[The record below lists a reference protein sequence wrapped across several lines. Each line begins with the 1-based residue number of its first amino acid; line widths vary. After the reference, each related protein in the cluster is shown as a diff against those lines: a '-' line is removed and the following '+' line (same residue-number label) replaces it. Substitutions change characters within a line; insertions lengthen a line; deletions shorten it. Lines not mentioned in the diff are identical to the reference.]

1 MAFSAWRSLPD
12 KRRIDPPPE
21 SVPSSG
27 RAVLEAGYRDE
38 PDAAIPVDRLLIQ
51 SGESLP
57 LILPAGD
64 HRLTVF
70 IEESEDTEEFI
81 LTVE

>member
-57 LILPAGD
+57 LILSAGNY
-64 HRLTVF
+64 RLTLF
-70 IEESEDTEEFI
+70 IQDTEEFI